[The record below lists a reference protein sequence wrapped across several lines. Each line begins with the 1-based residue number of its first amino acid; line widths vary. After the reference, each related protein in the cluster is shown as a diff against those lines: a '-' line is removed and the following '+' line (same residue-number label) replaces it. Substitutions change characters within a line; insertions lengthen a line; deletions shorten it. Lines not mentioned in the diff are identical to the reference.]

1 MSELKNKNEKPEKN
15 DVVWLNDVKK
25 ARDIV
30 QEILRFGINQPQ
42 MKSILSLLALELED
56 RDLML
61 SIREAI
67 DPEESE
73 TTDNNHVKLLYPGGS
88 ENE

>member
-1 MSELKNKNEKPEKN
+1 MSELNIDNEKPEKD
-15 DVVWLNDVKK
+15 DVIWLNDIKK
-25 ARDIV
+25 AREIV
-30 QEILRFGINQPQ
+30 QEILRFGVTQAQ

-61 SIREAI
+61 QIRNAI

-73 TTDNNHVKLLYPGGS
+73 TTDDNHVKLLYPGGN